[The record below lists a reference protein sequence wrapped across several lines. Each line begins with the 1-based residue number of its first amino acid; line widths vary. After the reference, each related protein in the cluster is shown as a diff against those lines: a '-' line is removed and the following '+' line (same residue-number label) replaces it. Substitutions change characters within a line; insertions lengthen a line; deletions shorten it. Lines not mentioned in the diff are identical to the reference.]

1 MAVKCILTGQTPSV
15 LDGVTENVQTQIDA
29 KAADN
34 EVVHLTGNETISGTK
49 TFTGGVVM
57 KGGADV
63 ASSGNAVLNVEGVA
77 TDTDYIDM
85 YVSGGTNK
93 TRPLVLQNNSAGT
106 GNVGIGTAAPSEKL
120 EVVGNVKATKFVGDG
135 SGLTNVPY
143 PVTSVAGK
151 TGAVTLAKSD
161 VGLGNVDNT
170 SDLAKPVST
179 ATQTALDTKQDKIT
193 ASGILQGDGAGNV
206 SAAGVDLVE
215 ITPDTIGAQS
225 KITANGILKGD
236 GAGGVSAA
244 VKETDYA
251 GADRFGFVPKVIDG
265 STYFMNNSIVSLQLA
280 NLDEQDD
287 NSQLASSWRLK
298 VAPGAASGDY
308 ESHVDINAP
317 NGTFLTLGEALF
329 DNRLTS
335 NLDIGLNGFSI
346 QASSDGVSAS
356 TMDIN
361 TGLGPAVHLVYN
373 EGAMMGFLFDGCTSI
388 TGVPDPE
395 EADGAA
401 NKAYVDSKT
410 QGTTLSITLSSASWT
425 GGSAPYTY
433 TVSNSAIT
441 ATSTQELS
449 PSTSITADQLTALQN
464 ANIIDGGQAA
474 GSMTLKAFGEKP
486 SVDIPVRIIVKG

>member
-120 EVVGNVKATKFVGDG
+120 EVIGSVKATKFVGDG

-151 TGAVTLAKSD
+151 TGAVTLAASDVGAQPKITVTGILQGDGNGNITAVESIGAEVVTLDKSD

-193 ASGILQGDGAGNV
+193 ASGILKGDGRGTV
-206 SAAGVDLVE
+206 TAAEETEVELVD
-215 ITPDTIGAQS
+215 ITPDTIGAAS
-225 KITANGILKGD
+225 K
-236 GAGGVSAA
+236 
-244 VKETDYA
+244 E
-251 GADRFGFVPKVIDG
+251 
-265 STYFMNNSIVSLQLA
+265 
-280 NLDEQDD
+280 
-287 NSQLASSWRLK
+287 
-298 VAPGAASGDY
+298 
-308 ESHVDINAP
+308 
-317 NGTFLTLGEALF
+317 
-329 DNRLTS
+329 
-335 NLDIGLNGFSI
+335 
-346 QASSDGVSAS
+346 
-356 TMDIN
+356 
-361 TGLGPAVHLVYN
+361 
-373 EGAMMGFLFDGCTSI
+373 
-388 TGVPDPE
+388 
-395 EADGAA
+395 
-401 NKAYVDSKT
+401 YVDSVAT
-410 QGTTLSITLSSASWT
+410 GTTLSVTLASASWAGT
-425 GGSAPYTY
+425 AAPYTY
-433 TVSNSAIT
+433 TISNTAIT

-449 PSTSITADQLTALQN
+449 PATNITADQLTALQA